1 MPSDDFVLAGQIGD
15 IGKQYLIN
23 PTIVDTS
30 TFSKN
35 SKYINSSNAWQSPST
50 ANQAKSINVPVNSRD
65 VYVLESNAEHGAI
78 YALLKSNTTVGNPVD
93 FSAELDHRVVL
104 SAGQK
109 TIIEIPDDTT
119 ILYLFAE
126 TEGHSFLPSKLTK
139 GSKIQEIV
147 SDIDGNVDNKNTAVP
162 NMVALEQIYKDELIN
177 VSDTTQFLRYAKYI
191 NSSDE
196 WAQDT
201 TTAKARSI
209 RVSVNGGEVYMLESN
224 AEHGA
229 IYALLKSNTT
239 VGNPV
244 DFSAELDHRVV
255 LSAGQKET
263 IVVPSDTTLLYLF
276 AELKTG
282 EIFLPSKL
290 TKLSMIK
297 RPSYRLEPLIPRF
310 LYKKGV
316 MMGDSI
322 TAGVYSYFNNGERWN
337 GVKESGGISD
347 YIGEII
353 RCSVDNVGKRGTGY
367 VADTRNIN
375 NALEQALI
383 TDYSQYD
390 FCVMMYGV
398 NDYIQGMPLGSIE
411 ENLEGTVVGNMSRV
425 FNKILSDNPYCK
437 ILCVGSYNT
446 WGQVSQGGDYI
457 SNHPYGDETT
467 DYALGYVRST
477 YTLRKYLDTQKEV
490 CEHYHVQYFC
500 LADEGIVN
508 LINIKN
514 VLVDGL
520 HPTLELR
527 KYIAQE
533 IAKKLV

>member
-1 MPSDDFVLAGQIGD
+1 MR
-15 IGKQYLIN
+15 N
-23 PTIVDTS
+23 
-30 TFSKN
+30 
-35 SKYINSSNAWQSPST
+35 
-50 ANQAKSINVPVNSRD
+50 
-65 VYVLESNAEHGAI
+65 
-78 YALLKSNTTVGNPVD
+78 
-93 FSAELDHRVVL
+93 
-104 SAGQK
+104 
-109 TIIEIPDDTT
+109 
-119 ILYLFAE
+119 
-126 TEGHSFLPSKLTK
+126 
-139 GSKIQEIV
+139 
-147 SDIDGNVDNKNTAVP
+147 
-162 NMVALEQIYKDELIN
+162 
-177 VSDTTQFLRYAKYI
+177 
-191 NSSDE
+191 
-196 WAQDT
+196 
-201 TTAKARSI
+201 
-209 RVSVNGGEVYMLESN
+209 
-224 AEHGA
+224 A